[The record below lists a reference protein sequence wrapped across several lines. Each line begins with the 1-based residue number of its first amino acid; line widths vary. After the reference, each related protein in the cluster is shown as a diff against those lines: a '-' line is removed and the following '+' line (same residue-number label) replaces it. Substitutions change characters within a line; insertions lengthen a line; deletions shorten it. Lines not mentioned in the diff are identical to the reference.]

1 MLNTPDFTKDFDQNE
16 VTQYK
21 WQAIL
26 AYVPPLFF
34 IALCATNGSKYG
46 RFHANQGLLLT
57 IVYAAVSVVVGIM
70 GGIFGAIGL
79 GVIGDLFGILELVP
93 VLLMVFGIVKTAKRN
108 SVELPII
115 GKFRIFK

>member
-57 IVYAAVSVVVGIM
+57 ILYAAVSVVVAIM
-70 GGIFGAIGL
+70 DIIFGIIG
-79 GVIGDLFGILELVP
+79 VSFIGDIFKVLELVP

-108 SVELPII
+108 SVELPLI

>member
-46 RFHANQGLLLT
+46 RFHAHTVPLSASVHRTLT
-57 IVYAAVSVVVGIM
+57 
-70 GGIFGAIGL
+70 
-79 GVIGDLFGILELVP
+79 
-93 VLLMVFGIVKTAKRN
+93 TAH
-108 SVELPII
+108 P
-115 GKFRIFK
+115 FPHA

>member
-1 MLNTPDFTKDFDQNE
+1 MLNTPDFTKDFDDNE

-57 IVYAAVSVVVGIM
+57 IVYFAVSAVVG
-70 GGIFGAIGL
+70 FLSFVFSLIGL
-79 GVIGDLFGILELVP
+79 EILGGLFTILEVVP
-93 VLLMVFGIVKTAKRN
+93 VLLMVFGIVKTCKRN

>member
-34 IALCATNGSKYG
+34 IALCTTNGSKYA

-57 IVYAAVSVVVGIM
+57 IVYAAVSLVVGIM
-70 GGIFGAIGL
+70 GAIFGAIGL
-79 GVIGDLFGILELVP
+79 GIIGDLFGILELVP

-108 SVELPII
+108 SVELPLI